1 MAETYRI
8 IVTSL
13 AKKDINDI
21 LGYLQDNVSYQEAFD
36 TRQAILSAIRKLE
49 EMPDARSPVK
59 ESMKPDKPITL
70 RQILA
75 KKVYRIIYRVEEK
88 AKDVV
93 VIRVIH
99 SKRGAKFVK
108 TAIGGIE

>member
-1 MAETYRI
+1 MAETYQI
-8 IVTSL
+8 IVTEA

-21 LGYLQDNVSYQEAFD
+21 LDYLQDNVSHQEAVD
-36 TRQAILSAIRKLE
+36 TRNAILSAIRKLE

-59 ESMKPDKPITL
+59 ESVKPNKPIKL

-75 KKVYRIIYRVEEK
+75 KKVYRIIYRIEEV

-93 VIRVIH
+93 VVRVIH
-99 SKRGAKFVK
+99 VKRSTDYVK
-108 TAIGGIE
+108 KIIRDA

>member
-36 TRQAILSAIRKLE
+36 TRQAILSAIRKL
-49 EMPDARSPVK
+49 
-59 ESMKPDKPITL
+59 
-70 RQILA
+70 
-75 KKVYRIIYRVEEK
+75 VYVWRCTSADNQSLVNSDVMEK
-88 AKDVV
+88 YLFDPPNA
-93 VIRVIH
+93 H
-99 SKRGAKFVK
+99 F
-108 TAIGGIE
+108 

>member
-8 IVTSL
+8 IVTNV

-21 LGYLQDNVSYQEAFD
+21 LDYLQENVSYQEAFD

-49 EMPDARSPVK
+49 EMPDARLPVK

-70 RQILA
+70 RQI
-75 KKVYRIIYRVEEK
+75 
-88 AKDVV
+88 
-93 VIRVIH
+93 
-99 SKRGAKFVK
+99 
-108 TAIGGIE
+108 IG